1 MGIVSVIALR
11 GKAFLP
17 KYYSSEGKNLPIGGI
32 AALSGNA
39 YLMEHWQL
47 RGKISPKQV
56 LRLWK
61 ERLPLW
67 KCCISPGKASWQLG
81 VQAYHKVTSYNKP
94 YIRDL
99 LWEKNPGEW
108 LPAWMRSS
116 RKLSR
121 RQASYRASWGAEI
134 SKILFLGLRLETKS
148 GAECF
153 FPGFS
158 LISSQGQGPFTLQ
171 RD

>member
-32 AALSGNA
+32 AALRGNA
-39 YLMEHWQL
+39 YLM
-47 RGKISPKQV
+47 QV

-121 RQASYRASWGAEI
+121 RQASYRVSWGAEI
-134 SKILFLGLRLETKS
+134 SKILFLGLRLGTKS